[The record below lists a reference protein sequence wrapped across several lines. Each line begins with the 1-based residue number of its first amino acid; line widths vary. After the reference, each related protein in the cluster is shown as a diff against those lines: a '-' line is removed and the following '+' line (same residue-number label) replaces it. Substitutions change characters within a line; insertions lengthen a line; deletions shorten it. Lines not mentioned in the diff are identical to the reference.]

1 MPTVEMLVY
10 RMSNVV
16 AASPITYSHPE
27 VPFSDP
33 RMTKREIL
41 LSGSYLIFL
50 LVAASPITYSHPDVP
65 LSHRYNI
72 LY

>member
-41 LSGSYLIFL
+41 LSGFIFDIFARGSKSDNL
-50 LVAASPITYSHPDVP
+50 FTSRRPI
-65 LSHRYNI
+65 I
-72 LY
+72 